1 MKKLKIF
8 LWGFLVFMLINI
20 SIFKIYW
27 IPSQSMEDTI
37 KAGDFVYIYKL
48 PYFLNYGQPDYGEIL
63 LFQSPLN
70 EKEDYIKRLI
80 AKPGDS
86 IYIKDNQLYL
96 NDQEVLEDYLS
107 ADTYM
112 EDFEPLFLSE
122 DEYFFMGD
130 KRKKS
135 QDSRHWGPV
144 EYEKIKGRMIFKI
157 WSPAKD
163 GEDK

>member
-8 LWGFLVFMLINI
+8 LWGFLVFMFINI

-70 EKEDYIKRLI
+70 GKEDYIKRLI

-86 IYIKDNQLYL
+86 VCIRDNQLYI
-96 NDQEVLEDYLS
+96 NEEKFLEDYLPAHVS
-107 ADTYM
+107 M
-112 EDFEPLFLSE
+112 EDFGPLLLLK

-130 KRKKS
+130 KREIS
-135 QDSRHWGPV
+135 LDSRHWGPV